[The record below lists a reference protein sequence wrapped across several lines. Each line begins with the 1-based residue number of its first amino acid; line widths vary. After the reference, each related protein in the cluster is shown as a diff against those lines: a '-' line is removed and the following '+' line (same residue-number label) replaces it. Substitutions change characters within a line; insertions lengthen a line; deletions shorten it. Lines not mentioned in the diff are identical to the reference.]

1 MKNKGLLPPY
11 CRQVADC
18 IYDLTPEFRAGMQV
32 PVRLIADEELLERW
46 MVSKQLDQLI
56 ELASLRG
63 STEHVVGLPN
73 LNEGDD
79 TPSGVVAAMSYP
91 EGFVV
96 PWAVGSDINCG
107 LRLLTS
113 AVPGREL
120 TPRLPAIL
128 EELERATPVGSDR
141 GKRLAL
147 SPREMD
153 ELLKEGCRFLVREKG
168 IGTDADLDAIPSA
181 GHFHDAHGEH
191 LSATAKALGL
201 SQLGTLGRGRSHFV
215 EVGVIE
221 EVNDRAAA
229 DQLTLTEGS
238 VAVLIHSGARAL
250 GERTYVE
257 AVGLATAAM
266 KRLRLAPSPRGLA
279 YAPLDSE
286 EGLWCYHALRAA
298 ANYGWANR
306 HVLTHQARLAFQRVF
321 SDGSAQLRVACDSPS
336 NTVDLQRIDGRLLC
350 LHRHAATSAHGPG
363 ISDQV
368 PPAYRT
374 LGTPMVL
381 PGSMGS
387 SSYVLIATEAAEALS
402 LASACHGAGR
412 VMSRKEARKA
422 LTPHELKEELAQR
435 DVLARSPEPADLR
448 HQIPEAYRDV
458 ETVLAILERAG
469 VARRVARIRPRGV
482 LKS

>member
-1 MKNKGLLPPY
+1 
-11 CRQVADC
+11 
-18 IYDLTPEFRAGMQV
+18 MQV

-56 ELASLRG
+56 ELASLKG
-63 STEHVVGLPN
+63 SAEQVVGLPN

-79 TPSGVVAAMSYP
+79 TPSGVVAAMEYP
-91 EGFVV
+91 QGFVV

-113 AVPGREL
+113 AVPEREII
-120 TPRLPAIL
+120 PRLPAIL

-141 GKRLAL
+141 GKRLWL
-147 SPREMD
+147 SPRELD
-153 ELLKEGCRFLVREKG
+153 ELLREGSRFLVREKG
-168 IGTDADLDAIPSA
+168 VGKDGDLDAVPSA
-181 GHFHDAHGEH
+181 GHYHDAHGDH
-191 LSATAKALGL
+191 LSASAKALGL

-221 EVNDRAAA
+221 EVYDRAAA
-229 DQLTLTEGS
+229 DQLKLTQGR

-266 KRLRLAPSPRGLA
+266 KRLRLPPSPRGLA

-306 HVLTHQARLAFQRVF
+306 HVLTHQIRLVFQRIF

-336 NTVDLQRIDGRLLC
+336 NTVELHRMNDRHLC
-350 LHRHAATSAHGPG
+350 LHRHAATIAHGPG

-381 PGSMGS
+381 PGSMGT

-412 VMSRKEARKA
+412 VMSRKEARKTLA
-422 LTPHELKEELAQR
+422 PHELKEMLAQR
-435 DVLARSPEPADLR
+435 EVIARSPEPADLR

-458 ETVLAILERAG
+458 ESVLSILERAG
-469 VARRVARIRPRGV
+469 LAQRVARIRPRGV

>member
-1 MKNKGLLPPY
+1 MKSQTRLPPH
-11 CRQVADC
+11 CSQVAEC
-18 IYDLTPEFRAGMQV
+18 IYDLSPEFRAGMQV
-32 PVRLIADEELLERW
+32 PVRLIADEDLLERW

-56 ELASLRG
+56 ELASLKG
-63 STEHVVGLPN
+63 SAEQVVGLPN

-79 TPSGVVAAMSYP
+79 TPSGVVAAMDYP
-91 EGFVV
+91 QGFVV

-113 AVPGREL
+113 AVPEREI

-141 GKRLAL
+141 GKRLSL
-147 SPREMD
+147 SPRELD

-168 IGTDADLDAIPSA
+168 IGKDADLDAVPSA
-181 GHFHDAHGEH
+181 GHFHDAHGDH
-191 LSATAKALGL
+191 LSASAKALGL

-215 EVGVIE
+215 EVGAIE
-221 EVNDRAAA
+221 EVYDRAAA
-229 DQLTLTEGS
+229 DQLKLTQGS

-266 KRLRLAPSPRGLA
+266 KRLRLPPSPRGLA

-306 HVLTHQARLAFQRVF
+306 HVLTHQIRMVFQRIF

-336 NTVDLQRIDGRLLC
+336 NTVEIHRMNDRHLC
-350 LHRHAATSAHGPG
+350 LHRHAATIAHGPG

-368 PPAYRT
+368 PAAYRT

-387 SSYVLIATEAAEALS
+387 SSYVLLATEAAEALS

-412 VMSRKEARKA
+412 VMSRKEARKTLA
-422 LTPHELKEELAQR
+422 PHELKEMLAQR
-435 DVLARSPEPADLR
+435 GVIARSPEPADLR

-458 ETVLAILERAG
+458 ESVLSILERAG
-469 VARRVARIRPRGV
+469 LAQRVARIRPRGV